1 MCIILIEVNLMT
13 KYFSNDFAGKAPIVC
28 PYCHVYAQFDWN
40 FKQEIK
46 SEKHKYKLIVAKCTS
61 CYSDSVWFQNL
72 QTNEDVLVFPNY
84 PSKLADPN
92 PDMPDDIK
100 QIYVEAAKVLND
112 SPRASAA
119 LSRLAIDKLTKELSN
134 KSSLDK
140 RIGDLVSKGLPT
152 KLQQAF
158 DIVRIIG
165 NNAVH
170 PGEIDLSDNQEMA
183 KSLLSLL
190 NMITDN
196 LITQPNQIDKF
207 YNSLPERQLKH
218 IEKRDSKKN

>member
-1 MCIILIEVNLMT
+1 MT
-13 KYFSNDFAGKAPIVC
+13 KYFSNNFTGKAPIIC
-28 PYCHVYAQFDWN
+28 PYCHVYAQFDW
-40 FKQEIK
+40 KYAEKIK
-46 SEKHKYKLIVAKCTS
+46 SEQHEYNLIVAKCTS
-61 CYSDSVWFQNL
+61 CYLDSIWFHNRQSD
-72 QTNEDVLVFPNY
+72 EDVLIFPSY
-84 PSKLADPN
+84 PLKLTAPN

-100 QIYVEAAKVLND
+100 QVYIEAAKVLKD

-119 LSRLAIDKLTKELSN
+119 LSRLAIDQLTQQFSN
-134 KSSLDK
+134 ESSLDK
-140 RIGDLVSKGLPT
+140 RIADLVSKGLPI

-158 DIVRIIG
+158 DIVRIVG

-170 PGEIDLSDNQEMA
+170 PGEIDLTDNQEMA
-183 KSLLSLL
+183 KSLLNLL
-190 NMITDN
+190 NIITEN

>member
-1 MCIILIEVNLMT
+1 MT
-13 KYFSNDFAGKAPIVC
+13 KYFDSNSFGKAAITC
-28 PYCHVYAQFDWN
+28 PYCHVYAQFDW
-40 FKQEIK
+40 EVRK
-46 SEKHKYKLIVAKCTS
+46 SLNSKPKEYRLIVAKCNS
-61 CYSDSVWFQNL
+61 CHLDSVWFQNL
-72 QTNEDVLVFPNY
+72 QSKEEILMFPDY
-84 PSKLADPN
+84 PSGLDAPN
-92 PDMPDDIK
+92 SDMPNNIQ
-100 QIYVEAAKVLND
+100 QIYIEAAKVLKD

-119 LSRLAIDKLTKELSN
+119 LSRLAIDQLTQQFSSE
-134 KSSLDK
+134 SSLDK
-140 RIGDLVSKGLPT
+140 RIADLVSKGLSS
-152 KLQQAF
+152 KLQKAF
-158 DIVRIIG
+158 DIVRIVG

-170 PGEIDLSDNQEMA
+170 PGEIDLKDNQEMA

>member
-1 MCIILIEVNLMT
+1 MT
-13 KYFSNDFAGKAPIVC
+13 KYFNSYSIGNTSIIC
-28 PYCHVYAQFDWN
+28 PYCHVYAQFDWSVQQKLN
-40 FKQEIK
+40 SKPKE
-46 SEKHKYKLIVAKCTS
+46 YRLIVAKCNS
-61 CYSDSVWFQNL
+61 CHLDSVWFQNL
-72 QTNEDVLVFPNY
+72 QSKEETLMFTDY
-84 PSKLADPN
+84 PSGLDAPN
-92 PDMPDDIK
+92 SDMPNNIQ
-100 QIYVEAAKVLND
+100 QIYIEAAKVLKD

-119 LSRLAIDKLTKELSN
+119 LSRLAIDQLTQQFSSE
-134 KSSLDK
+134 SSLDR
-140 RIGDLVSKGLPT
+140 RIADLVSKGLSS
-152 KLQQAF
+152 KLQKAF
-158 DIVRIIG
+158 DIVRIVG

-170 PGEIDLSDNQEMA
+170 PGEIDLKDNQEMA

>member
-1 MCIILIEVNLMT
+1 MI
-13 KYFSNDFAGKAPIVC
+13 KYFNSYSIGNTSIIC
-28 PYCHVYAQFDWN
+28 PYCHVYAQFDWSVQQKLN
-40 FKQEIK
+40 SKPKE
-46 SEKHKYKLIVAKCTS
+46 YRLIVAKCNS
-61 CYSDSVWFQNL
+61 CHLDSVWFQNL
-72 QTNEDVLVFPNY
+72 QSKEETLMFPDY
-84 PSKLADPN
+84 PSGLDAPN
-92 PDMPDDIK
+92 SDMPNNIQ
-100 QIYVEAAKVLND
+100 QIYIEAAKVLKD

-119 LSRLAIDKLTKELSN
+119 LSRLAIDQLTQQFSSE
-134 KSSLDK
+134 SSLDR
-140 RIGDLVSKGLPT
+140 RIADLVSKGLSS
-152 KLQQAF
+152 KLQKAF
-158 DIVRIIG
+158 DIVRIVG

-170 PGEIDLSDNQEMA
+170 PGEIDLKDNQEMA